1 MRAFPVLVVLWA
13 ASGARAADV
22 SQSVTACLNPG
33 ADLAFLYRG
42 EAIASRILAQAG
54 IALNW
59 RSDPRNC
66 SPGSILVDLSR
77 QTPAADHPEA
87 LAYAQP
93 FEGTHIVLFLDRVRT
108 AVAPAAAPY
117 LLGHVLAHEIV
128 HLLQRVD
135 QHSPAGLMKRRWD
148 AGDFAQMQ
156 RRNLTLTPE
165 ESLLVRKGLSAR

>member
-13 ASGARAADV
+13 ATGARAADV

-33 ADLAFLYRG
+33 ADLAFLYRS
-42 EAIASRILAQAG
+42 EAIASRILGQAVVK
-54 IALNW
+54 LNW

-66 SPGSILVDLSR
+66 PRDAILVAISR
-77 QTPAADHPEA
+77 ETPAAEHPGA

-93 FEGTHIVLFLDRVRT
+93 FEGTHIIVFLDRVRT
-108 AVAPAAAPY
+108 ATSSAGAPY
-117 LLGHVLAHEIV
+117 LLGHVLSHEIV

-135 QHSPAGLMKRRWD
+135 QHSSSGLMKPRWD

-156 RRNLTLTPE
+156 RRDLLLMPE
-165 ESLLVRKGLSAR
+165 DSLLVRKGLSTR